1 MQLHRQACHFSSDF
15 RVQSSFL
22 IALTS
27 LVLLTP
33 YAVNNLLQS
42 RYLMAA
48 GALAIITIQAFNAWD
63 TNRGNSRPWVVLY
76 VLTPCM
82 ITFLSLCFQTQGI
95 IAALWTFPVI
105 LFFYCTLEDRKAWV
119 ANLITL
125 LVVIP
130 QAWLVLDS
138 AMALRVSVTLVAVSV
153 FSAISA
159 RVTTSYQKTLED
171 RIITDPLTGL
181 LNRTVLNETL
191 IAAAE
196 QNKRL
201 GTPMSILLLD
211 LDHFK
216 EINDTHGHHTG
227 DQVLVA
233 VSSIIKQTTRLS
245 DSCFRIGGE
254 EFLCLLYGSDLHN
267 SKRIAEKIRAGIQQ
281 LKTIPDQRTT
291 TSIGVAA
298 VQSKDTWQTWSK
310 RADRQLYK
318 AKDSGRNKVS

>member
-33 YAVNNLLQS
+33 FAVNNFLEN
-42 RYLMAA
+42 RYLIGA
-48 GALAIITIQAFNAWD
+48 GALAIIVIMAFNAWD

-76 VLTPCM
+76 ILTPC
-82 ITFLSLCFQTQGI
+82 ITIYLSMCFQTQGI

-105 LFFYCTLEDRKAWV
+105 LFFYCTLEDRKAWA
-119 ANLITL
+119 ANLFTL
-125 LVVIP
+125 GVVIP
-130 QAWLVLDS
+130 QGWIVLDS
-138 AMALRVSVTLVAVSV
+138 AMALGVSVTLVAVSV

-181 LNRTVLNETL
+181 LNRTVLDDTL
-191 IAAAE
+191 NAAVE
-196 QNKRL
+196 QHKRL

-216 EINDTHGHHTG
+216 DINDTHGHQTG
-227 DQVLVA
+227 DLVLIE
-233 VSSIIKQTTRLS
+233 VSRIIKQTTRLS

-254 EFLCLLYGSDLHN
+254 EFLCLLYGSDLDN
-267 SKRIAEKIRAGIQQ
+267 SKRLAEKIRSGIEQ
-281 LKTIPDQRTT
+281 LEVIPDQRTT
-291 TSIGVAA
+291 TSIGVAS
-298 VQSKDTWQTWSK
+298 VQSSDTWQTWYK
-310 RADRQLYK
+310 HVDKHLYK
-318 AKDSGRNKVS
+318 AKNSGRNNVS